1 MKRYKAIVEGVE
13 KFFNVTPDRY
23 DDFIAAYPDAV
34 LVEGPETQE
43 SSEAKTEILTSI
55 DNPSF
60 LPDAAESAD
69 VVSKD
74 VAQNVTGLP
83 LEDGSLELE
92 SQTEKF
98 SIDKKIVTKEE
109 YNAYSKAQKEKDLTG
124 ETVISPPYIEDLIER
139 NTIATKIKNIDSSLE
154 DFLFSATDKGI
165 EAIEKRNY
173 LQNQLDFSVNE
184 KLFSVYEMPKG
195 EAKNN
200 AFLSLSKDQQK
211 TLNAVVEISK
221 DTGAKSGADGNTV
234 NEEFDGIIDPI
245 TGLIKDL
252 GRVKEIPTETY
263 NFDKEVF
270 GLVAS
275 RIVDDNVTKG
285 RANFNTLAFDAK
297 EKIITEAR
305 SEAFNNITK
314 KNKNIAENLIKKDTE
329 LQKQL
334 VDYTNKLTDEN
345 NIIKGNTADDK
356 FTKAQVEALNIN
368 IGLINQSV
376 KEYNIKQENLK
387 KEFKNIQDN
396 QDTLAGTYKISK
408 TTGEIQDTFRK
419 TQEIKD
425 FKKEASAGLDGYA
438 QGINSL
444 TQGVTQV
451 FLEGSIGWTS
461 FLLGKTASIFQD
473 VLSGD
478 ESYNQYDAFV
488 DLIDNNIGYDVLGVE
503 ASKAFTPGRTTTG
516 ADFAALAGDI
526 IPFSFYLIN
535 QAKKGKV
542 SSIENAIGKI
552 SKRKPVKDVLSGAD
566 KDMITAA
573 ATVRALALGN
583 YTDALDQGLSKSEA
597 FAYSSALTI
606 GTMGVQT
613 IMPDYKFI
621 KGATGKKLKDALSK
635 LPFKDKGLGT
645 NAAAKAGYEAAKQLG
660 GGVVK
665 EFGEEELEFVF
676 QRSLNTSFALANSE
690 FLSDEWYKEQKQ
702 LIAGVGMLSTG
713 LGSIGSYKTATTL
726 YAETIRTNQN
736 KINNLKFELYTT
748 KNALEKAKANGENIP
763 QQSIDEVQGAI
774 DYATRLDV
782 AITKSPNNVTGQEL
796 AMLVEKST
804 LLDEKKN
811 LDSSFHGSIDE
822 RIAEIDK
829 EIEESRSTTFIKDAL
844 EKDIE
849 FSEKLNKDL
858 DFKGEIKTFDNSEEL
873 NSFQES
879 IKNDIDGVA
888 ESTTGFG
895 TIINLKDGSD
905 IILINKGEAFAKGRI
920 NTTAHELLHRYLR
933 KLLKDNEYD
942 IKSVGSELN
951 AYYESLGLKSDGEFE
966 ARRKQY
972 EITYGLDSAQYN
984 EEIITLL
991 SEAMLDN
998 KVKENEG
1005 KISKLI
1011 SAVKG
1016 LFSLSV
1022 EEGGI
1027 ELDDGK
1033 SVFNFV
1039 KEFNKSVKTG
1049 VASKNLKAGT
1059 KGATGTLVKAKGPS
1073 NTNTSKPSLNL
1084 NKKTKVLDS
1093 KSQLNEDVK
1102 NTTSNIINEIKTLD
1116 AESQALADKFKKP
1129 FARGAKATRL
1139 EKEVISNIKPTVDR
1153 LTTTLTKRLYDP
1165 IADDAKRNVTRQ
1177 EFQDSLKDDLN
1188 TMTINEY
1195 KAETNG
1201 KKNDLEKFI
1210 SNRGFLRAQNLAKR
1224 LGIKAAEEGI
1234 DSDVTSIKDLAADEA
1249 VETVAKDIKQIKASS
1264 ILNPE
1269 QTTKAKDLV
1278 NEWAENTDL
1287 SKQSFKS
1294 VPNLIADIIAEV
1306 FNVPIKK
1313 IINPKA
1319 NLNKVDS
1326 KEAQMAMVKIGNKL
1340 KNLLPEGAVLG
1351 AANEKLIGTSTGV
1364 PKAMLD
1370 AFYTKNER
1378 LGKKQGLFPYTLNKD
1393 ITTED
1398 ILAAMGILD
1407 GKQSLSYNPR
1417 SKEAQVLKG
1426 MMNLLGKLV
1435 TNEFVRTETDANAN
1449 IKQNIAAGKNIQ
1461 MFSEALPKGF
1471 FSKEK
1476 FSDWRT
1482 TSNIEIG
1489 DETIK
1494 ELAEQHKNK
1503 PMSLLDVGNALM
1515 EKFNKFDNIQVG
1527 RKFRA
1532 EFVKILEKEY
1542 PNISNEIA
1550 QLKALKD
1557 ISYAFGQEFKYIA
1570 QEIAFN
1576 NEWSK
1581 IKNIKEGNLSKEKKV
1596 ETINNFIKRW
1606 SRATRNLKLLG
1617 VTTNDQLFKKIGEA
1631 SGLNKKGL
1639 NDLRFTT
1646 AKKDGLTYIRYNGI
1660 NLYGFRS
1667 TDSIKKAIRKG
1678 GGQRAAAVVRVNT
1691 DAKLSRETMY
1701 EILDEFIDAG
1711 DFRGAY
1717 AALALAREDMN
1728 GLLHKVSKFGK
1739 YIALSAEGQ
1748 LIMEHETDVQSIY
1761 EEYVKYINEKG
1772 SPAAKNELNSFLD
1785 KAYVNLIS
1793 ADLNSILDKNGGPN
1807 RYTSVEAKAYINKA
1821 IKNKKF
1827 YENYLIEDEVLAESI
1842 QKFLPKILRTQ
1853 SATLSESLKIAENY
1867 DKALLIANSLDVPD
1881 KGISVWD
1888 FDDTLAK
1895 SKSNV
1900 LYTMPRSLSKVTE
1913 KEFSNLSK
1921 QENVYYHGTSAV
1933 INQEFI
1939 NKEIVKD
1946 FPEGATSFS
1955 AEMQGLG
1962 KHYTKSLEN
1971 AKSFIDH
1978 RNRNDNT
1985 GTVGAVSIAT
1995 SNPKQFKSYQDLLKD
2010 IKSTVK
2016 NKNLSIS
2023 ERNKTYLDGLK
2034 NDGFDS
2040 IVYKEGPSYNPGKK
2054 SLMAEVVIP
2063 FDSSKKLI
2071 GSADYNPRNEGM
2083 VQGSAVSMEQGKL
2096 TAEEFAKKGN
2106 QMLEEG
2112 VEFDFSEFSKVVD
2125 GSKGPFFEKAMARN
2139 KKFGNKNVFI
2149 LTARPANSATAIH
2162 EFLKGIGLNI
2172 PLSNITGLANSSS
2185 EAKANWVVGKAAEGY
2200 NDFYFADDHIG
2211 NVKAVEQSLAVL
2223 DVKSKV
2229 QQARSR
2235 NSLQLSNEFN
2245 KYLEG
2250 STGIESFKKYKSDK
2264 ARLKGRFK
2272 GKFDV
2277 FIPPSA
2283 EDFLGLLY
2291 QTLNKGKLGE
2301 AQMKFYED
2309 NLLKPYAKANSALR
2323 TARVRSIK
2331 EFAAIKKKLKIVPKD
2346 LKRSFKFEDENG
2358 NMKDSLFTKE
2368 QAIRVYIWNS
2378 QGIEMPNLSQVDLA
2392 VLVNEVNA
2400 NSELKAFADELL
2412 KLNRGMNSKAPSKN
2426 WMDGNIGIDLQAN
2439 LNSVGR
2445 KKLLEVWQQNVDAIF
2460 SEENLNKLEAAYGP
2474 EYVNALESSLRRMRT
2489 GRSSVPVTD
2498 NEAGNNL
2505 ITWLNSAV
2513 GNIMF
2518 FNNRSALLQM
2528 LSATNF
2534 LNFEDNNIIAAGK
2547 ALMNIKQYSKD
2558 FVMLMNSDYLLDRRD
2573 GTRININE
2581 ADIALIAKQSGIQG
2595 VIAKI
2600 LEAGFLPTKYAD
2612 SLAIGVGGATFYRT
2626 KVNAL
2631 VKGGMSK
2638 AKAEAQAMQ
2647 EFISVAETSQQSS
2660 DQSKISMEQAGSVGK
2675 IILAFNN
2682 TSSQYSRIIKRSV
2695 QDLYNRRGSDKA
2707 NLAKIVY
2714 YGGMQ
2719 NLLFNFMQQAMF
2731 AAMWGGEDDE
2741 EVLDGKKAKIVNS
2754 MADGLL
2760 RGMGVKAAIFVAIKN
2775 TAIKLLERSEKDRD
2789 QDYRYYAIMGML
2801 AVSPPLSSK
2810 ASKLSKAA
2818 SAYEY
2823 GKDKMEYGKFSLDS
2837 PELTIGA
2844 NLISFATSLPTD
2856 RLLTKAINVSD
2867 ALDSSNEPWERL
2879 FMTMGWPKWT
2889 LSTKAEIDEERTIEK
2904 AEIKEAKEKEEFDA
2918 MTPLEQKTKALEDL
2932 KKFQQ
2937 VDSLKAYGLTD
2948 KEIRLLTK
2956 EEDRVNKI
2964 LSLEG
2969 QEKKGLAPA
2978 DAVEE
2983 ELYDLKKQQQVDSL
2997 TKYGLTKKQ
3006 IRLLKYEEDRVKAI
3020 IKLQNKKRKNSLK

>member
-1 MKRYKAIVEGVE
+1 MFTCIINEKKYTFPTREERDQAVADAKLLPGFTVGAIEDNVEE
-13 KFFNVTPDRY
+13 TST
-23 DDFIAAYPDAV
+23 
-34 LVEGPETQE
+34 EGPNN
-43 SSEAKTEILTSI
+43 
-55 DNPSF
+55 D
-60 LPDAAESAD
+60 PDFQKDTAEGAD
-69 VVSKD
+69 VVSKN

-83 LEDGSLELE
+83 SDDGSLELE
-92 SQTEKF
+92 SQTEEN
-98 SIDKKIVTKEE
+98 SIDGKIVTKEE
-109 YNAYSKAQKEKDLTG
+109 YDAYSKAQKEKDLTG
-124 ETVISPPYIEDLIER
+124 ETVISPLYIEDLIER
-139 NTIATKIKNIDSSLE
+139 NAIATEIKSIDSSLE
-154 DFLFSATDKGI
+154 DFSFSATDKGI

-173 LQNQLDFSVNE
+173 LQNQLNFSVNE

-195 EAKNN
+195 KAKDN

-211 TLNAVVEISK
+211 TLNAVVKIGK
-221 DTGAKSGADGNTV
+221 DTGAKSGGDVNTV
-234 NEEFDGIIDPI
+234 NKEFDGIIDPI

-252 GRVKEIPTETY
+252 GRVEEVPSETY

-275 RIVDDNVTKG
+275 KIVDDNVTKG

-314 KNKNIAENLIKKDTE
+314 KNKSTAENLIKKDAE

-356 FTKAQVEALNIN
+356 FTQAQVEALNIN

-376 KEYNIKQENLK
+376 KEYNIKQEDLK

-535 QAKKGKV
+535 QAKKGKI

-552 SKRKPVKDVLSGAD
+552 SRRKPVKDVLSGAD

-606 GTMGVQT
+606 GTMGVQM
-613 IMPDYKFI
+613 IMPDYKFV
-621 KGATGKKLKDALSK
+621 KGATGKNLKDALSK

-690 FLSDEWYKEQKQ
+690 FLGDEWWKEQKQ

-879 IKNDIDGVA
+879 IKDDIDGVA

-905 IILINKGEAFAKGRI
+905 VILINKGEAFAKGRI

-972 EITYGLDSAQYN
+972 EIKYGLDSAQYN

-991 SEAMLDN
+991 SEAMLNN

-1049 VASKNLKAGT
+1049 KASKNLKAGT
-1059 KGATGTLVKAKGPS
+1059 KGATGALVKGKGPS
-1073 NTNTSKPSLNL
+1073 NTSTSKPSLNL

-1116 AESQALADKFKKP
+1116 TESQALADKFKKP
-1129 FARGAKATRL
+1129 FIRGAKATRL
-1139 EKEVISNIKPTVDR
+1139 EKEVIGNIKPTVDR

-1364 PKAMLD
+1364 PKATLD

-1494 ELAEQHKNK
+1494 KLAEQHKNK

-1542 PNISNEIA
+1542 PNMSNEIA

-1691 DAKLSRETMY
+1691 DAKLARETMY

-1728 GLLHKVSKFGK
+1728 GLLHKVSKFGR

-1827 YENYLIEDEVLAESI
+1827 YENYLIEDKVLAESI
-1842 QKFLPKILRTQ
+1842 QKFLPKSLRTQ
-1853 SATLSESLKIAENY
+1853 GATLSESLKIAENY

-1900 LYTMPRSLSKVTE
+1900 LYTMPDGSDGKL
-1913 KEFSNLSK
+1913 N
-1921 QENVYYHGTSAV
+1921 
-1933 INQEFI
+1933 
-1939 NKEIVKD
+1939 
-1946 FPEGATSFS
+1946 
-1955 AEMQGLG
+1955 AE
-1962 KHYTKSLEN
+1962 
-1971 AKSFIDH
+1971 
-1978 RNRNDNT
+1978 
-1985 GTVGAVSIAT
+1985 
-1995 SNPKQFKSYQDLLKD
+1995 QFA
-2010 IKSTVK
+2010 
-2016 NKNLSIS
+2016 
-2023 ERNKTYLDGLK
+2023 
-2034 NDGFDS
+2034 
-2040 IVYKEGPSYNPGKK
+2040 KEGDR
-2054 SLMAEVVIP
+2054 LMAE
-2063 FDSSKKLI
+2063 
-2071 GSADYNPRNEGM
+2071 G
-2083 VQGSAVSMEQGKL
+2083 
-2096 TAEEFAKKGN
+2096 AK
-2106 QMLEEG
+2106 
-2112 VEFDFSEFSKVVD
+2112 FDFSEFSKVVQ
-2125 GSKGPFFEKAMARN
+2125 GSKGPFFKKAMARN

-2162 EFLKGIGLNI
+2162 EFLKGIGLDI
-2172 PLSNITGLANSSS
+2172 PLANITGLANSSPQ
-2185 EAKANWVVGKAAEGY
+2185 AKANWVVGKASEGY

-2211 NVKAVEQSLAVL
+2211 NVKAVKQSLAVL

-2291 QTLNKGKLGE
+2291 QTLNKGKLGN
-2301 AQMKFYED
+2301 AQIKFYED
-2309 NLLKPYAKANSALR
+2309 NLLKPYAKANSQLR

-2358 NMKDSLFTKE
+2358 NIKDSLFTKE

-2392 VLVNEVNA
+2392 ILVNEVNA
-2400 NSELKAFADELL
+2400 NPELKAFADELL
-2412 KLNRGMNSKAPSKN
+2412 KLNRGMDSKAPSKN

-2445 KKLLEVWQQNVDAIF
+2445 KQLLEVWQQNVDAIF

-2474 EYVNALESSLRRMRT
+2474 EYVNALKSSLRRMRT

-2534 LNFEDNNIIAAGK
+2534 LNFEENNIIAAGK
-2547 ALMNIKQYSKD
+2547 AFANQPQYWKD
-2558 FVMLMNSDYLLDRRD
+2558 FTMLMNSDYLLDRRD

-2600 LEAGFLPTKYAD
+2600 LELGFLPTKFAD
-2612 SLAIGVGGATFYRT
+2612 SLAIATGGATFYRT

-2631 VKGGMSK
+2631 IKGGMSK

-2647 EFISVAETSQQSS
+2647 EFTSVAETSQQSS
-2660 DQSKISMEQAGSVGK
+2660 DQSKISMEQAGPVGK

-2707 NLAKIVY
+2707 NLAKIIY

-2719 NLLFNFMQQAMF
+2719 NLVFNFMQQAMF

-2754 MADGLL
+2754 MSDGLL

-2775 TAIKLLERSEKDRD
+2775 TAIKLYERSKKERN
-2789 QDYRYYAIMGML
+2789 QDYRYYAVMGML

-2818 SAYEY
+2818 SAFQY
-2823 GKDKMEYGKFSLDS
+2823 GKDEMDYGKFSLDS
-2837 PELTIGA
+2837 PELAIGA

-2889 LSTKAEIDEERTIEK
+2889 LSTKAESDLERAEDK
-2904 AEIKEAKEKEEFDA
+2904 AEIKEIKEKEEFDA

-2956 EEDRVNKI
+2956 EEDRINKI

-2978 DAVEE
+2978 DAIEE

-3020 IKLQNKKRKNSLK
+3020 IKLQNKKRKKSLK